1 MRVIRCKG
9 CDQFV
14 GHERGRLIPHRRP
27 GPVDPPA
34 PWCNGFPAVAA
45 APPCPPDRITCP
57 CCLEPARRNKWG
69 KPSRHPGCVAAWI
82 GDRPVFF
89 TREPGP
95 FTRCRVRQAS
105 DGAVLSLWTDAF
117 TAHALAR
124 DVGGTVENA

>member
-1 MRVIRCKG
+1 VTARPPSYFAALGV
-9 CDQFV
+9 
-14 GHERGRLIPHRRP
+14 PHCSR
-27 GPVDPPA
+27 
-34 PWCNGFPAVAA
+34 WCNLERELVA
-45 APPCPPDRITCP
+45 
-57 CCLEPARRNKWG
+57 PARRNKWG

-95 FTRCRVRQAS
+95 FTQHRVRQAS